1 MRQLFLKYVAS
12 HIYDI
17 YALLAGT
24 LTLAIVMILKIPIKK
39 LTGRLADQYAEKPG
53 RGENRRKSVYKRL
66 NGVLFVLVMAMG
78 VLVFAITA
86 IVSPQ
91 IVFSGGS
98 AVLSGLIAI
107 AEYEIIEQIF

>member
-1 MRQLFLKYVAS
+1 MRHLILKYVAS

-24 LTLAIVMILKIPIKK
+24 LTLAIVMILKIPIKG
-39 LTGRLADQYAEKPG
+39 LTGRLAAQYAGKSGKSEG
-53 RGENRRKSVYKRL
+53 RRNLIYKRL
-66 NGVLFVLVMAMG
+66 NGVIFVLAMVTG
-78 VLVFAITA
+78 ILVFDITA
-86 IVSPQ
+86 TISPQ

-98 AVLSGLIAI
+98 AALSGFIAI

>member
-17 YALLAGT
+17 YAFLAGT

-39 LTGRLADQYAEKPG
+39 LTRRLADQYAGKPG
-53 RGENRRKSVYKRL
+53 RDENRRKSVYKRL
-66 NGVLFVLVMAMG
+66 NGVIFVLAMAVG
-78 VLVFAITA
+78 VSVFAITA
-86 IVSPQ
+86 VISSQ
-91 IVFSGGS
+91 IEFSLGS
-98 AVLSGLIAI
+98 AALSGLIAI